1 MEKLTFKVNEYE
13 GPLDLILALLSKH
26 QIGIYDINISD
37 LLEQYMA
44 YIRTLRENQ
53 MEVASEFLEMAS
65 RLVYIKTASLLPRY
79 EKEEDPRAELVGQ
92 LLEYQS
98 CKQAAALLRLRDTRL
113 VGFYPGAHAAGDRPY
128 LPPPSPHQRAD
139 QRLLV
144 GLRQRK
150 APPAPAGNRLYPA
163 GRQAYGFGGKP
174 HYAPAAGLLP
184 PGPGQPAKHLGR

>member
-98 CKQAAALLRLRDTRL
+98 CKQAAALLRLRDTGWS
-113 VGFYPGAHAAGDRPY
+113 VFT
-128 LPPPSPHQRAD
+128 RAPMPLEID
-139 QRLLV
+139 PTYRRRHPISEL
-144 GLRQRK
+144 
-150 APPAPAGNRLYPA
+150 ANAYWSAC
-163 GRQAYGFGGKP
+163 GR
-174 HYAPAAGLLP
+174 
-184 PGPGQPAKHLGR
+184 